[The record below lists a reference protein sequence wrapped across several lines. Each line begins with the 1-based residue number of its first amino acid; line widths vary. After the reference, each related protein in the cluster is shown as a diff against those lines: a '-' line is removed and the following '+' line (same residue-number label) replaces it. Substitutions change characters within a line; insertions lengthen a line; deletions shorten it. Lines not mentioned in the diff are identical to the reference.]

1 ALPAAEVPVVT
12 DKNSNGI
19 ADTTDYQNALD
30 AVKKAQAAETAAK
43 QLVSNAKSDNNVSQ
57 TEADSIIAKNAE
69 IEKLKADAQKLI
81 EQVPESDRGTLQN
94 DLNAVNPVEVPPVTK
109 DLYRLTSSLDT
120 NGGPDKPKEDWY
132 DQTYTTSSAIK
143 TTENAD
149 HIYVHKGTSEEYGGF
164 IDGGTGTTSFN
175 TTATTVNTAGGDDLI
190 DAVGMGGNV
199 KFFAGDGNDTLKLQ
213 GISGYG
219 PSWRY
224 YGGMDGAQVINMGTG
239 NDTIN
244 INKFT
249 NMTSWSAEYQQNSLF
264 YTTTKILMGEGNDT
278 LTMAGNIM
286 ADSDSGVSLSN
297 YFNLGSGD
305 DTMVVQGN
313 IRDTETKTNSA
324 TQYASNL
331 IDLGSGHDTLT
342 IGGNILGNTL
352 VLSEDSSTINI
363 NGAIN
368 KETGNTSFKLGN
380 GDDKLT
386 VAQIYDSG
394 EDSASSDSLAII
406 LSAYQTQQ
414 KSAYLPDWYSE
425 SASSLQSLLNAHSQE
440 VSGNILP
447 TEVKPFVDLGDGNN
461 QANFNGGLWWTNV
474 TSGSGSDTITVG
486 STTGSFGGSKIST
499 GAGDDTVSI
508 RTWYGKQAEVDMG
521 DGNDTINLYNLE
533 KFGAS
538 STNIIKGGE
547 DYDVLNLKGGVVPLT
562 MYTSTTPADNINL
575 QEVEEINLNGTG
587 SSLKIGEN
595 GLTALNSSTDPEQY
609 GGAFYIHGTSKDSVT
624 FDTTKWAKSQDNVQS
639 EDHPGHTYD
648 VYQYNGSPLYVY
660 VEDGI
665 TIK

>member
-1 ALPAAEVPVVT
+1 AIPDVT
-12 DKNSNGI
+12 DANNNGI

-30 AVKKAQAAETAAK
+30 AVKKAQAAETAAE

-120 NGGPDKPKEDWY
+120 NGGPDNPKEAYY
-132 DQTYTTSSAIK
+132 DQKYTTSSAIK

-164 IDGGTGTTSFN
+164 IDGGTGTTNFN

-219 PSWRY
+219 PTWNY
-224 YGGMDGAQVINMGTG
+224 YGGMDGAQVIDMGTG
-239 NDTIN
+239 NDTIA
-244 INKFT
+244 IDKFT
-249 NMTSWSAEYQQNSLF
+249 NMTRWSSADQQNSF
-264 YTTTKILMGEGNDT
+264 YYSTTKILMGDGKDT
-278 LTMAGNIM
+278 LTIAGNIK

-305 DTMVVQGN
+305 DTMTIKGN
-313 IRDTETKTNSA
+313 ITDTESA
-324 TQYASNL
+324 NGGTQYASNL

-342 IGGNILGNTL
+342 IGGSIMGNTL
-352 VLSEDSSTINI
+352 VLSEDSSTIKV
-363 NGAIN
+363 NGAIV
-368 KETGNTSFKLGN
+368 KETGNTSFKLGSGN
-380 GDDKLT
+380 DTLT
-386 VAQIYDSG
+386 IEGIYDSA
-394 EDSASSDSLAII
+394 EDAASSDSLAII
-406 LSAYQTQQ
+406 LNAYQVQGT
-414 KSAYLPDWYSE
+414 KTYLSDWYSE
-425 SASSLQSLLNAHSQE
+425 SESSLQSLLDANSR
-440 VSGNILP
+440 VVNGNTIP
-447 TEVKPFVDLGDGNN
+447 NEVKPFVDLGDGNN

-486 STTGSFGGSKIST
+486 STAGSFGGSKIST

-521 DGNDTINLYNLE
+521 NGDDTINLYNLE
-533 KFGAS
+533 KFGAP
-538 STNIIKGGE
+538 STNIIQGGE
-547 DYDVLNLKGGVVPLT
+547 GYDVLNLKGGVVPLT
-562 MYTSTTPADNINL
+562 MYTSITPTDSINL